1 ARRRGA
7 GRGSPGRSPDPGA
20 PAVLQGGGGCHQPA
34 GRRQGAE
41 AHRSPLRRLAGNRHQ
56 WPAGRLS
63 LRTFRHPRYPR
74 HRASGAVEARPVASR
89 PRWPA
94 QGRLPAPAGHLQSA
108 AQGRSGGALRLPD
121 GAGQG
126 DPRRGTDRTD
136 ARLHVR
142 RLGPRPRQPVER
154 RRPRHR
160 EAHGK
165 DLQPPADRQATRRG
179 VAAPGAA
186 RDGPAGR
193 AALLL
198 GRILAA
204 RGVAVM
210 QEGET
215 GALPSER
222 GEPRGQGLTREALEA
237 LLAALGPNRET
248 AGVQYEEIRRKL
260 VRLFEWR
267 GCTSPDDL
275 ADETINRVAR
285 RMAEGVELRSADPYG
300 YFCGVAH
307 LVYKEVMRRQARE
320 IAALESG

>member
-1 ARRRGA
+1 
-7 GRGSPGRSPDPGA
+7 
-20 PAVLQGGGGCHQPA
+20 
-34 GRRQGAE
+34 
-41 AHRSPLRRLAGNRHQ
+41 
-56 WPAGRLS
+56 
-63 LRTFRHPRYPR
+63 
-74 HRASGAVEARPVASR
+74 
-89 PRWPA
+89 
-94 QGRLPAPAGHLQSA
+94 
-108 AQGRSGGALRLPD
+108 
-121 GAGQG
+121 
-126 DPRRGTDRTD
+126 
-136 ARLHVR
+136 
-142 RLGPRPRQPVER
+142 
-154 RRPRHR
+154 
-160 EAHGK
+160 
-165 DLQPPADRQATRRG
+165 
-179 VAAPGAA
+179 
-186 RDGPAGR
+186 
-193 AALLL
+193 
-198 GRILAA
+198 
-204 RGVAVM
+204 M

-320 IAALESG
+320 IAALESGDWPPPSSGEPPADHRLAILTQCLQTLDTDQRRLVLEYHRDENHICTRKDLSRELGVPMNALRIRVHRLRRKLEDCIAEKLRG